1 MTCDN
6 CGKDVAFILAW
17 KVKGHSGHFCSK
29 KCAHEATFST
39 DYERGGILELIVGLF
54 MLFVWLVKWFV
65 KGSIWATKKIVK
77 LIKGYKSKKAA
88 ASAVESP
95 AGSATV
101 A

>member
-65 KGSIWATKKIVK
+65 KGSIWATKKIVQ

-95 AGSATV
+95 AGSATG

>member
-17 KVKGHSGHFCSK
+17 KVKGHPGHFCSK

-54 MLFVWLVKWFV
+54 MLFIWLVKWFI
-65 KGSIWATKKIVK
+65 KGSIWAVKKIVQLVK
-77 LIKGYKSKKAA
+77 DFKAKKAA
-88 ASAVESP
+88 AAAAKP
-95 AGSATV
+95 AADAATG

>member
-54 MLFVWLVKWFV
+54 MLFFWLVKWFI
-65 KGSIWATKKIVK
+65 KGAIWATKKIVQ
-77 LIKGYKSKKAA
+77 LVKGYNSKKAV

-95 AGSATV
+95 TGSATG